1 MKWELGLKNV
11 LTECFIFQST
21 AKKPFFVGVSDPE
34 WYGLNMKSCELH
46 ALPQQITKVFKP
58 SVIDK

>member
-11 LTECFIFQST
+11 LTECLIFQST

-34 WYGLNMKSCELH
+34 WYELNMKSCEQH
-46 ALPQQITKVFKP
+46 ALPQQITKVFNP